1 MIERGEKQIL
11 LARHAR
17 RLLNYVDDTPI
28 VPGDKTAAYEHTDSA
43 KQVLEEAESD
53 LRSWERT
60 DEPIQTAAG
69 QITDNLLPA
78 ASKTQE
84 PGSQA
89 AKPGQNLEG
98 TDGTESVKTGD
109 AVIANG
115 VGTSRPQASGA
126 IPTQEPIAV

>member
-84 PGSQA
+84 PGIQA

-115 VGTSRPQASGA
+115 VETSRPQASGA
-126 IPTQEPIAV
+126 IPTHEPIAV